1 MSIPKEP
8 RQLMINLM
16 YLVLT
21 AMLALNV
28 SAEIINAFF
37 MLDKGIKH
45 TNEIVDLGVEAT
57 IKQMKGTLESKP
69 NLKPIAEAA
78 EAVPAKIKTMLEMVN
93 KLRVDITEQ
102 SGGLNTLADHKAKWE
117 GYGYKKFTIT
127 TEKKLDGKPV
137 GYKDK
142 DVTHRIF
149 VDEGRGEALK
159 KQIAVTRKELLAVVD
174 DLVAKLEKEPIK
186 GVQLDKK
193 AIEELKKDLV
203 LEEPDDKV
211 WQEAGK
217 KDWANYVFAYMPVAS
232 CYPLL
237 RKFENDAKNAASQ
250 IVNFLAANM
259 GNKVLVYDKF
269 DVFSQSKKGYILLGE
284 TYEAEIAL
292 GAYSSQAKFSVNVN
306 GSNLA
311 IDGAKAKYSARPS
324 SVGTQRYSATINVTN
339 PQTGEIETVK
349 KDFEYEVGVPSITV
363 AADKMNVFYIGVDN
377 PISVSAAGMNSADVS
392 VTISGAGG
400 GTISGSGSKY
410 MVKAT
415 SQTAKDQYCN
425 IVVTNKKTGKSM
437 GSYPFRVKRI
447 PDPQARLTNNKTDGA
462 ISNGEMRAMTGLMA
476 VLDNFDFDARCEIQ
490 GFTLWFTAPRQ
501 DPVSTTVAGGKF
513 DAKAMQ
519 MVAAAKP
526 GASYQFVDVKGRCP
540 GDTAGRKLN
549 GLAFQ
554 VK

>member
-45 TNEIVDLGVEAT
+45 TNEIVDASVKNT
-57 IKQMKGTLESKP
+57 IEQMNATLEAKP
-69 NLKPIAEAA
+69 QLKPIADAA
-78 EAVPAKIKTMLEMVN
+78 AQIPGKIKPLLEMIN
-93 KLRVDITEQ
+93 KLRVDITDQ
-102 SGGLNTLADHKAKWE
+102 SGGLNSLDDHKSKWE
-117 GYGYKKFTIT
+117 GYGYKKIVSTK
-127 TEKKLDGKPV
+127 EKKLDGKPV

-142 DVTHRIF
+142 DVTQRIF
-149 VDEGRGEALK
+149 VDAGEGEKLK
-159 KQIAVTRKELLAVVD
+159 KQIAATRAELLSVVD
-174 DLVAKLEKEPIK
+174 NLVAELKKKEIDGVKLDE
-186 GVQLDKK
+186 K
-193 AIEELKKDLV
+193 AIEALKKELV
-203 LEEPDDKV
+203 LEIPDDKP
-211 WQEAGK
+211 WQDAGK

-250 IVNFLAANM
+250 IVNYLASNM

-269 DVFSQSKKGYILLGE
+269 DVFAQSPKAYILLGE
-284 TYEAEIAL
+284 TYEAEVAL

-311 IDGAKAKYSARPS
+311 IEGAKAKYTAKPS
-324 SVGTQRYSATINVTN
+324 SVGTQRYTATINVEN
-339 PQTGEIETVK
+339 PQTGKTETVK
-349 KDFEYEVGVPSITV
+349 KEFQYEVGVPSVTV
-363 AADKMNVFYIGVDN
+363 AADKMNVFYIGVEN
-377 PISVSAAGMNSADVS
+377 PISVAAAGISSNDVGVS
-392 VTISGAGG
+392 ITGAGG
-400 GTISGSGSKY
+400 ASLTGSGNKY
-410 MVKAT
+410 TVTAKT
-415 SQTAKDQYCN
+415 QTAKGEFAN
-425 IVVTNKKTGKSM
+425 VTVTNKKTGKVL

-447 PDPQARLTNNKTDGA
+447 PDPQARLTNNKTDGN
-462 ISNGEMRAMTGLMA
+462 IGSGEMKAQTGVMA
-476 VLDNFDFDARCEIQ
+476 ILDGFDFDARCEIQ
-490 GFTLWFTAPRQ
+490 GFTMWFTAPRQ
-501 DPVSTTVAGGKF
+501 DPVDAQNDGGRFGGK
-513 DAKAMQ
+513 AASL
-519 MVAAAKP
+519 VAQAKP

-540 GDTAGRKLN
+540 GDTAARKLN